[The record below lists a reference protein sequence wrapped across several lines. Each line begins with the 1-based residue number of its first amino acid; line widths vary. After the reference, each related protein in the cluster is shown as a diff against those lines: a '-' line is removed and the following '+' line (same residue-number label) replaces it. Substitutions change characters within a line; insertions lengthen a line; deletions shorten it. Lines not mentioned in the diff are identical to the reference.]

1 MPLTRSSI
9 LALDVGDKRVGVAVA
24 SVIARLPQPLTTLQR
39 DDSFFS
45 KLDDIAKS
53 EDTGTI
59 VVGLPRGLSGQET
72 RQTAAIEEFVTE
84 LKQHS
89 DLPIHLQDEA
99 VTSKHAEAELEK
111 SGKMYNRG
119 DIDALAATY
128 ILEDFLLEHKEL

>member
-9 LALDVGDKRVGVAVA
+9 LALDVGEKRIGVAVA
-24 SVIARLPQPLTTLQR
+24 SVVARLPRPLTTLAR
-39 DDSFFS
+39 DDRFFVA
-45 KLDDIAKS
+45 L
-53 EDTGTI
+53 EDLVKTEDAGTI

-84 LKQHS
+84 LKQHF

-99 VTSKHAEAELEK
+99 LTSAQAEAELEK